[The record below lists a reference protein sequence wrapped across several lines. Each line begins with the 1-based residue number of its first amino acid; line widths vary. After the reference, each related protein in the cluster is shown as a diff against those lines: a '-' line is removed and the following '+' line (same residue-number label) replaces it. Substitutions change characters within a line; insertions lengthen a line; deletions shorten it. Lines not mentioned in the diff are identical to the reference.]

1 LFLKVK
7 NLPAFGSGGADE
19 RVCKASALHK
29 QEKVLNSHSFI
40 LVVLTKGEQTF
51 LF

>member
-19 RVCKASALHK
+19 RVYMRPPYISKRRFL
-29 QEKVLNSHSFI
+29 VLISFI
-40 LVVLTKGEQTF
+40 LVAI
-51 LF
+51 

>member
-19 RVCKASALHK
+19 RVFISFVLHK
-29 QEKVLNSHSFI
+29 QEKVLGYHVFI
-40 LVVLTKGEQTF
+40 LASID
-51 LF
+51 